1 MNEANLHFNIN
12 EYLIKLETKKDLIK
26 ELKNEFENLDIK
38 NKELYEIKNKLKA
51 EFNKNEKSNK
61 HLVNIKNSSNN
72 NKINNKYQFLHNINN
87 SNNSNNL
94 RMKRN
99 HSAAITKRKIDK
111 ESINELKKINEELYN
126 KLLLYKNELN
136 NLINNVNDKEINCKL
151 LMFNAKNYAKYY
163 SQ

>member
-1 MNEANLHFNIN
+1 M
-12 EYLIKLETKKDLIK
+12 ETKNDLIK
-26 ELKNEFENLDIK
+26 ELKIELENLDIK

-61 HLVNIKNSSNN
+61 HLINIKNSSNN
-72 NKINNKYQFLHNINN
+72 NKINNKYQFLHNI
-87 SNNSNNL
+87 NNSNNL

>member
-1 MNEANLHFNIN
+1 MNEANIHFKIN
-12 EYLIKLETKKDLIK
+12 EYLIKLETKNDLIK
-26 ELKNEFENLDIK
+26 ELKIELENLDIK

-61 HLVNIKNSSNN
+61 HVVNIKNSSNN
-72 NKINNKYQFLHNINN
+72 NKINNKYQFLHNI
-87 SNNSNNL
+87 NNSNNL